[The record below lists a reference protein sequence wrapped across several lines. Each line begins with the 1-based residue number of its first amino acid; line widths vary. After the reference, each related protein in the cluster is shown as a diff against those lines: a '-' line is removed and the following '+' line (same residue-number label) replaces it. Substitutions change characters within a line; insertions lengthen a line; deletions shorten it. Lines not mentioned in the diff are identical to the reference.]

1 MAMSRT
7 LSLTLALLA
16 ALPGCA
22 TRRDTFAPPAH
33 GFTQEVPG
41 EQPVTLLVE
50 HPGGEQFQMFPYG
63 SSMYVAGEEGAHYV
77 LRLVNNTP
85 ERVEVVVTVDGR
97 DVVSG
102 ELGDFKKQ
110 RGYIIEPF
118 GSIPIEGFRTSLD
131 SVAAF
136 RFASLGHSYTA
147 QRGTPQH
154 VGVIGVAVFKEK
166 PRKEKDAPIA
176 LAPRPYFEPGRASQA
191 PAGGG
196 EPFPESP
203 SESAA
208 ADEAAPAKRSSAPSS
223 EAEDA
228 SGAFA
233 PDAAPPSAPRHHEL
247 GTEFGEAQFSSVH
260 QVEFKRDH
268 KRKPDA
274 FMTLYYDTME
284 GLEARG
290 VVPSSGAVGFGDPDP
305 FPAQAR

>member
-16 ALPGCA
+16 ALTGCA
-22 TRRDTFAPPAH
+22 TRRDAFAPPAP
-33 GFTQEVPG
+33 GFAQEVPG

-50 HPGGEQFQMFPYG
+50 RPGGETFQMFPYG
-63 SSMYVAGEEGAHYV
+63 SSMYVAGEEGSQYV
-77 LRLVNNTP
+77 LRLVNNTA

-110 RGYIIEPF
+110 RGYVIEPF
-118 GSIPIEGFRTSLD
+118 GSIPIDGFRTSLD
-131 SVAAF
+131 HVAAF
-136 RFASLGHSYTA
+136 RFAGLGQAYTA

-154 VGVIGVAVFKEK
+154 VGVIGVAVFREK
-166 PRKEKDAPIA
+166 PGKQKNEPIA
-176 LAPRPYFEPGRASQA
+176 VAPRPYFESGGRA

-203 SESAA
+203 NAKRSAA
-208 ADEAAPAKRSSAPSS
+208 ADEASSAPAA

-228 SGAFA
+228 AGAFA
-233 PDAAPPSAPRHHEL
+233 PDSAPPSAAPHHEL

-260 QVEFKRDH
+260 QVEFKRQH

-274 FMTLYYDTME
+274 FLTLYYDTMQ

-290 VVPSSGAVGFGDPDP
+290 VVPTSGAVGFGDPDP